1 MKTLLKKLR
10 SNKGFSLLEGVLST
24 ALIGMLMTGATLVM
38 QNSTLNTMN
47 GDMNT
52 IATQLANEKLE
63 NIIADKEFLGYAHLD
78 QSTNYPDETMS
89 GVYQGYERSVD
100 IYEVDPADLTT
111 PMIGSGIKRVE
122 VKVIWGTEAYQ
133 KVKIST
139 VFSEL
144 S

>member
-1 MKTLLKKLR
+1 MKKLLKRLK

-24 ALIGMLMTGATLVM
+24 ALIGMLLTGATLVM
-38 QNSTLNTMN
+38 QNSTLSTMN

-63 NIIADKEFLGYAHLD
+63 NIIADKEFLGYTHLN
-78 QSTNYPDETMS
+78 QATNYPNETLS
-89 GVYQGYERSVD
+89 GVYQGYERKVD
-100 IYEVDPADLTT
+100 IFEVDPSDLST
-111 PMIGSGIKRVE
+111 PMVGSGVKRVE
-122 VKVIWGTEAYQ
+122 VKVIWGTESYQ
-133 KVKIST
+133 KVKVST